1 MAEELSSKVSQTCKN
16 GLVDPTPSPT
26 LLFCR
31 AKYAWLDACG
41 REVAYLTISQLQA
54 DKPALMDFVRAAGAG
69 ILIRVASSAAGT
81 MTRPGSALAA
91 AAAAVR
97 KSPFAAFAA
106 AVTAGGAAAQQVA
119 HPQDQQEQKQE
130 QKAEAGALLA
140 GNSAEPLA
148 ATSLELPGAA
158 NFGGLALSG
167 LGLGGL
173 EGAASFNMDLS
184 TYFGSGHGTLKQEPQ
199 EQCRVGE
206 TPDPVAALGAAAA
219 Q

>member
-1 MAEELSSKVSQTCKN
+1 MQEWR
-16 GLVDPTPSPT
+16 GYPTPSPT

-69 ILIRVASSAAGT
+69 ILTRVASSAAGT

-91 AAAAVR
+91 AAAAAVR
-97 KSPFAAFAA
+97 KSPFTAFAA
-106 AVTAGGAAAQQVA
+106 AVTAGGAAAQQA
-119 HPQDQQEQKQE
+119 EPQQDQQEQKQA
-130 QKAEAGALLA
+130 QKPQAGALLA
-140 GNSAEPLA
+140 GNNAEHLA

-173 EGAASFNMDLS
+173 EGAASFNMELS

-206 TPDPVAALGAAAA
+206 TPDPAAALGAAAA